1 MGLGKWVGFLALAI
15 SLYVLWE
22 MRQVLLLVYAAVVF
36 ATALNSFVNTL
47 QRFKIKRGGAVLIAI
62 VTLLTAAIFFVA
74 LIVPP
79 FIAQFQQLVEIV
91 PRGLDRVQIWAQQ
104 MQNTLPGG
112 MAQYIPDVED
122 LIRQGQPLVAR
133 LLSNFFSFFSN
144 TFNVLLNILL
154 ILILTVMLLIDPQS
168 YRRGFIALF
177 PSFYRR
183 RADQIL
189 AMCEVSLVNWVIGI
203 MINMIVIGLV
213 SGIALLILGV
223 PLVLANALLAG
234 LLEAIPNV
242 GPVLSVIPPMAVA
255 LLDAPWKAVAVL
267 VLYIV
272 IQQLEQYLLVPFVMS
287 RQVAILP
294 AVTLMSQVVFTV
306 FFGFLGLFLAI
317 PLVIVGQIWV
327 REALVR
333 DILDRWRKDEIEAE
347 LLEPT
352 PPELQKL
359 PAATPIHSSTVP
371 KDEPPSES
379 QEE

>member
-1 MGLGKWVGFLALAI
+1 VGLGKWVGFLALAI

>member
-1 MGLGKWVGFLALAI
+1 VGLGKWVGFLALAI

-47 QRFKIKRGGAVLIAI
+47 QRFKIKRGGAVLVAI
-62 VTLLTAAIFFVA
+62 LTLLAAAIFFVA

-79 FIAQFQQLVEIV
+79 FISQFQQLVEIV
-91 PRGLDRVQIWAQQ
+91 PRGLDRVQVWAEQ
-104 MQNTLPGG
+104 MQNMLPGG
-112 MAQYIPDVED
+112 MAQYVPNVED

-133 LLSNFFSFFSN
+133 LLSNFFAFFSN

-154 ILILTVMLLIDPQS
+154 ILILTIMLLIDPQS

-189 AMCEVSLVNWVIGI
+189 SMCEVSLVNWVIGI
-203 MINMIVIGLV
+203 MINMVVIGVV
-213 SGIALLILGV
+213 SGITLLILGV
-223 PLVLANALLAG
+223 PLVLANALVAG

-306 FFGFLGLFLAI
+306 FFGFIGLFLAI

-327 REALVR
+327 REALVH
-333 DILDRWRKDEIEAE
+333 DILDRWRKDEVEAE

-352 PPELQKL
+352 STELEMLPE
-359 PAATPIHSSTVP
+359 ATQVHSSNLP
-371 KDEPPSES
+371 KDEPPSET
-379 QEE
+379 QE